1 MIRVRMHLDPIVHGH
16 RRHPVQL
23 DRLIFTDPPYAD
35 KVQYGELNFV
45 WEAWLGFDTR
55 WHDEEII
62 VNASGQVRR
71 GLGGLMKGRW
81 PSASGFSNPAA
92 G

>member
-1 MIRVRMHLDPIVHGH
+1 MDY
-16 RRHPVQL
+16 
-23 DRLIFTDPPYAD
+23 IFTDPPYAE

-45 WEAWLGFDTR
+45 WEAWLDFDTS

-62 VNASGQVRR
+62 VNEVR
-71 GLGGLMKGRW
+71 GKTAADWAAMMKQAMS
-81 PSASGFSNPAA
+81 SAIECSSRDA